1 MSIPTI
7 RCHCFAAAVATLSK
21 PSQRILSAPVLNR
34 RFKTSAQPIQ
44 ARKDGVMQN
53 GSLSREQR
61 KRNSDVWCYR
71 WWESGPTGRRIHRRI
86 ILGTVEQLPDKRA
99 ANQATVGLRREINS
113 HDIRTKTTLMTVAE
127 LADHFRQRELLDSNM
142 RITYSTKKA
151 YAGYLTKWI
160 VPRWGQNALQ
170 HIKAREVE
178 LWLASVQRARTT
190 RAKIRNVMSVL
201 FNHARRYD
209 LFDGNPIQWVR
220 QSAKR
225 RSAPNVLTIE
235 EVRHLLAALPPRE
248 RILVFLDVST
258 GLRQSELFGLQ
269 WQDIDFE
276 IGELRVTRSVV
287 GQVVGTCKTEASQ
300 KAIPLHEDLIE
311 ALKGWRQQNPY
322 KEAQHWV
329 FASPSSGGKNPYWG
343 QQLMRR
349 DIRPVAE
356 KLGIT
361 KRIGWHTFR
370 TRTPHCFGPWERI

>member
-1 MSIPTI
+1 
-7 RCHCFAAAVATLSK
+7 
-21 PSQRILSAPVLNR
+21 
-34 RFKTSAQPIQ
+34 
-44 ARKDGVMQN
+44 
-53 GSLSREQR
+53 
-61 KRNSDVWCYR
+61 
-71 WWESGPTGRRIHRRI
+71 
-86 ILGTVEQLPDKRA
+86 
-99 ANQATVGLRREINS
+99 
-113 HDIRTKTTLMTVAE
+113 
-127 LADHFRQRELLDSNM
+127 
-142 RITYSTKKA
+142 
-151 YAGYLTKWI
+151 
-160 VPRWGQNALQ
+160 
-170 HIKAREVE
+170 
-178 LWLASVQRARTT
+178 
-190 RAKIRNVMSVL
+190 VMSVL

-329 FASPSSGGKNPYWG
+329 FASPSSGGS
-343 QQLMRR
+343 
-349 DIRPVAE
+349 
-356 KLGIT
+356 
-361 KRIGWHTFR
+361 
-370 TRTPHCFGPWERI
+370 

>member
-1 MSIPTI
+1 MI
-7 RCHCFAAAVATLSK
+7 RRPPRSTLF
-21 PSQRILSAPVLNR
+21 P
-34 RFKTSAQPIQ
+34 
-44 ARKDGVMQN
+44 
-53 GSLSREQR
+53 
-61 KRNSDVWCYR
+61 Y
-71 WWESGPTGRRIHRRI
+71 
-86 ILGTVEQLPDKRA
+86 
-99 ANQATVGLRREINS
+99 
-113 HDIRTKTTLMTVAE
+113 TTL
-127 LADHFRQRELLDSNM
+127 FRSLDSNI

-248 RILVFLDVST
+248 RILVFLDIST

-276 IGELRVTRSVV
+276 IGELRDRKSTRLNSSHGYISYAVF
-287 GQVVGTCKTEASQ
+287 CLKKKKKTNHYQGSHDDVDQLESKRRRSLLKKQ
-300 KAIPLHEDLIE
+300 YNND
-311 ALKGWRQQNPY
+311 AL
-322 KEAQHWV
+322 
-329 FASPSSGGKNPYWG
+329 
-343 QQLMRR
+343 MM
-349 DIRPVAE
+349 I
-356 KLGIT
+356 
-361 KRIGWHTFR
+361 FR
-370 TRTPHCFGPWERI
+370 

>member
-1 MSIPTI
+1 MI
-7 RCHCFAAAVATLSK
+7 RRPPRSTLF
-21 PSQRILSAPVLNR
+21 P
-34 RFKTSAQPIQ
+34 
-44 ARKDGVMQN
+44 
-53 GSLSREQR
+53 
-61 KRNSDVWCYR
+61 Y
-71 WWESGPTGRRIHRRI
+71 
-86 ILGTVEQLPDKRA
+86 
-99 ANQATVGLRREINS
+99 
-113 HDIRTKTTLMTVAE
+113 TTL
-127 LADHFRQRELLDSNM
+127 FRSLDSNI

-248 RILVFLDVST
+248 RILVFLDIST

-276 IGELRVTRSVV
+276 IGELRDRKSTRLNSSHGYISYAVFCLKKKKKTNHYLIHDDVIRSRNTHRIDYRQAVV
-287 GQVVGTCKTEASQ
+287 HVRAALRRILHVRRGLVVAGHHVS
-300 KAIPLHEDLIE
+300 
-311 ALKGWRQQNPY
+311 N
-322 KEAQHWV
+322 V
-329 FASPSSGGKNPYWG
+329 
-343 QQLMRR
+343 
-349 DIRPVAE
+349 
-356 KLGIT
+356 
-361 KRIGWHTFR
+361 
-370 TRTPHCFGPWERI
+370 